1 MTRTNCSRER
11 NKDPAIDPW
20 RDITPGYITITQ
32 YQLNL
37 SSFKSS
43 LKSPPLESN
52 LCIFKFLIRQKYP
65 LRAKKFMKFEKINFQ
80 GNSKLQGF
88 WGFYFFGY
96 LELRF
101 SKKLQQQKYNK
112 SELPLRVKTFLKI
125 AEIFQKRASAGL
137 LDVISSVNFSYKDF
151 WTV

>member
-20 RDITPGYITITQ
+20 RDIAPGYITITQ

-43 LKSPPLESN
+43 LKSPPLKSN
-52 LCIFKFLIRQKYP
+52 LCIFKFLIRQKYS

-80 GNSKLQGF
+80 GNSKIQGF
-88 WGFYFFGY
+88 GVFYFFGY
-96 LELRF
+96 LKLRV
-101 SKKLQQQKYNK
+101 STMQQKYTK
-112 SELPLRVKTFLKI
+112 AKLPLRVKTFLKI
-125 AEIFQKRASAGL
+125 AKIFQKRASVG
-137 LDVISSVNFSYKDF
+137 
-151 WTV
+151 